1 MPTLAA
7 FVISLSLSFFL
18 SFFLSLCNWE
28 EKERYDS
35 DNISY
40 PGSGAGVLLSITWKP
55 AEIDNGVFIGHLLYF
70 QTFLIASIPTL
81 ESIFQDTSYIKS
93 GFIISFF
100 LPVLRSSLSFFNFK
114 SAGRVLLCLFVF
126 YFFIIKIN

>member
-1 MPTLAA
+1 MLLLSTP
-7 FVISLSLSFFL
+7 SLSL
-18 SFFLSLCNWE
+18 FLSLCTRE

-55 AEIDNGVFIGHLLYF
+55 AEIDNGAFIGYLLYF

-100 LPVLRSSLSFFNFK
+100 FRFYALSFPSLTLKAPAVFSFLSFF
-114 SAGRVLLCLFVF
+114 LI
-126 YFFIIKIN
+126 FF